1 VEEDLIMADKD
12 YFGDDWV
19 SDSED
24 FGDSQIEYPEDL
36 LDESFGV
43 DEEAVLEE
51 SSGAVLGSVLESQ
64 NGDSGNPKNDTSVGS
79 DLTLP
84 KRPNLVK
91 KSVAETSDLDS
102 TPEYKSEPISDNSR
116 EVDLASK
123 RDTSDSPTVPSETSS
138 ETSTR
143 DPILDAIL
151 SGKDDFVSGEIAAEK
166 NEDGIAAYDAMI
178 AEVLAEEKKSNTDS
192 SKSKTRPVGV
202 SKDAN
207 VEVLGKDLVDIISAG
222 LDETN
227 LEVDIDFDPD
237 EEDEDSEFD
246 VPLITSEDANSE
258 TGDSDDEEYEEES
271 EEDYDSGEDSGGLG
285 YEVSDSNLATAN
297 KKLVKSRRRRRPG
310 PKKKRGPKPGLRL
323 TARDVQILTFLARYR
338 VATVGQLA
346 RAFETS
352 ETALRNRLPRLE
364 KEKLVSWAWGAQ
376 SKPKLWLITRQ
387 GLQVTNMTLTVPTVK
402 WGQLRHTLG
411 LTDLGIEFELAGE
424 LVITERE
431 IRAAATRY
439 TPTSRVKTAIDIM
452 SVIEEME
459 AEDLD
464 ARTQRNLIIP
474 MQGRALGHIPD
485 MILARDA
492 YPNGSSGNIAIELE
506 LSRKNAT
513 EWIAVLS
520 AYRDSPLFEK
530 VIYYT
535 MNKEIKR
542 ALTAIAKA
550 INAEDKVEVEF
561 FVPVDNTAD
570 PLITGGK

>member
-1 VEEDLIMADKD
+1 MMADKD

-36 LDESFGV
+36 IDESFGV
-43 DEEAVLEE
+43 DEEGVLEG
-51 SSGAVLGSVLESQ
+51 SIGAVLGSVSESQ
-64 NGDSGNPKNDTSVGS
+64 NGGS
-79 DLTLP
+79 DDSSEGVDLALP
-84 KRPNLVK
+84 KRPNLAPKVASQPSISE
-91 KSVAETSDLDS
+91 SV
-102 TPEYKSEPISDNSR
+102 SEPVSEQILDANSGQAINSNK
-116 EVDLASK
+116 ASE
-123 RDTSDSPTVPSETSS
+123 DSLSDSSQASS
-138 ETSTR
+138 ETTVS

-151 SGKDDFVSGEIAAEK
+151 SGADDFLTHQISAEQ
-166 NEDGIAAYDAMI
+166 NETVGTDYNAMI
-178 AEVLAEEKKSNTDS
+178 AEVLKGEQNAAPAV
-192 SKSKTRPVGV
+192 SKIPVSGV
-202 SKDAN
+202 SQDAN
-207 VEVLGKDLVDIISAG
+207 IGVVGKDLIDIISAG
-222 LDETN
+222 IDETN
-227 LEVDIDFDPD
+227 LGVDIDFDPD
-237 EEDEDSEFD
+237 EDEEDSEFD
-246 VPLITSEDANSE
+246 VPLLTS
-258 TGDSDDEEYEEES
+258 DEEEES
-271 EEDYDSGEDSGGLG
+271 EYEEIDTEVLDSEEEFDDEDYDSGEDSGGLG

-297 KKLVKSRRRRRPG
+297 KKLIKSRRRRRPG

-346 RAFETS
+346 RAFQTS

-439 TPTSRVKTAIDIM
+439 TPTSRIRTAIDLM

-459 AEDLD
+459 AEDLE

-485 MILARDA
+485 MILAREA
-492 YPNGSSGNIAIELE
+492 YPNGASGNIAIELE
-506 LSRKNAT
+506 LNRKNTT
-513 EWIAVLS
+513 EWVAVLS

-530 VIYYT
+530 VVYYT

-550 INAEDKVEVEF
+550 INAEDKIEVVF

>member
-1 VEEDLIMADKD
+1 MSDKD
-12 YFGDDWV
+12 YFGDNWV

-43 DEEAVLEE
+43 DEEAVSEGVL
-51 SSGAVLGSVLESQ
+51 GAVSESEK
-64 NGDSGNPKNDTSVGS
+64 SS
-79 DLTLP
+79 DFALP
-84 KRPNLVK
+84 KRPK
-91 KSVAETSDLDS
+91 IAPQS
-102 TPEYKSEPISDNSR
+102 
-116 EVDLASK
+116 
-123 RDTSDSPTVPSETSS
+123 VPSEPEIASVLEDNLSVSATPEKPISNDS
-138 ETSTR
+138 
-143 DPILDAIL
+143 ILDAIL
-151 SGKDDFVSGEIAAEK
+151 SGRDDLSLSSPVSDGEISEEK
-166 NEDGIAAYDAMI
+166 NYEKMV
-178 AEVLAEEKKSNTDS
+178 AEILAEEEVAIPA
-192 SKSKTRPVGV
+192 KTPNFVKGV
-202 SKDAN
+202 SQDAN
-207 VEVLGKDLVDIISAG
+207 FEVAGKDLIDIIAAG
-222 LDETN
+222 LDETS
-227 LEVDIDFDPD
+227 LDIDIDYDPD
-237 EEDEDSEFD
+237 EDESDEFD
-246 VPLITSEDANSE
+246 VPLATSL
-258 TGDSDDEEYEEES
+258 DEEEVDDYEDEEEES
-271 EEDYDSGEDSGGLG
+271 DEDSGGMG
-285 YEVSDSNLATAN
+285 YEVSDSNLASAN

-346 RAFETS
+346 RAFQTS

-439 TPTSRVKTAIDIM
+439 SPTSRIRTAIDLM
-452 SVIEEME
+452 SVIEEIE
-459 AEDLD
+459 AEDIES
-464 ARTQRNLIIP
+464 RTQRNLIVP

-485 MILARDA
+485 MILAREA
-492 YPNGSSGNIAIELE
+492 YPNGDSGNIAIELE
-506 LSRKNAT
+506 LNRKNTA
-513 EWIAVLS
+513 EWVLVLT

-550 INAEDKVEVEF
+550 INAEDKIEVQF

>member
-1 VEEDLIMADKD
+1 MSEKD
-12 YFGDDWV
+12 YFGDDWG
-19 SDSED
+19 SDSGAFEE
-24 FGDSQIEYPEDL
+24 SQIEYPEDL
-36 LDESFGV
+36 IDESFGV
-43 DEEAVLEE
+43 EDGV
-51 SSGAVLGSVLESQ
+51 SSEGVIGSVET
-64 NGDSGNPKNDTSVGS
+64 P
-79 DLTLP
+79 DLVSP
-84 KRPNLVK
+84 KRPKIAPKVDM
-91 KSVAETSDLDS
+91 VEHV
-102 TPEYKSEPISDNSR
+102 EEPI
-116 EVDLASK
+116 LG
-123 RDTSDSPTVPSETSS
+123 SS
-138 ETSTR
+138 G
-143 DPILDAIL
+143 DPVLDAIL
-151 SGKDDFVSGEIAAEK
+151 EGR
-166 NEDGIAAYDAMI
+166 
-178 AEVLAEEKKSNTDS
+178 AEEQLTVSKPQGEAVGDVVTEDDS
-192 SKSKTRPVGV
+192 YFEEVADLIGSSYKASPRKPNIEKVNPAKGV
-202 SKDAN
+202 SQDAD
-207 VEVLGKDLVDIISAG
+207 VDVVKKDLIDLVSAG
-222 LDETN
+222 IDETN
-227 LEVDIDFDPD
+227 FQVDIDLDPD
-237 EEDEDSEFD
+237 EDESDSEYD
-246 VPLITSEDANSE
+246 VPLTTAADYEDA
-258 TGDSDDEEYEEES
+258 EEEGD
-271 EEDYDSGEDSGGLG
+271 EDFSDEDSGGIG
-285 YEVSDSNLATAN
+285 YSVSEKNLDSAN
-297 KKLVKSRRRRRPG
+297 RKLVKSRKGRRPG

-439 TPTSRVKTAIDIM
+439 TPTSRIKTAIDLLSI
-452 SVIEEME
+452 IEDIE
-459 AEDLD
+459 AEDMESM
-464 ARTQRNLIIP
+464 TQRKLIIP
-474 MQGRALGHIPD
+474 MQGRQFGHIPD
-485 MILARDA
+485 MILAREA
-492 YPNGSSGNIAIELE
+492 YPNGASGNIAIELE
-506 LSRKNAT
+506 LNRKNTT
-513 EWIAVLS
+513 EWVSVLT

-550 INAEDKVEVEF
+550 INAEDKIEVEF

>member
-1 VEEDLIMADKD
+1 MMADKD

-36 LDESFGV
+36 IDESFGV
-43 DEEAVLEE
+43 DEEGVLE
-51 SSGAVLGSVLESQ
+51 GAVGVVLGSVSESQ
-64 NGDSGNPKNDTSVGS
+64 NGGS
-79 DLTLP
+79 DDSSEGVDLALP
-84 KRPNLVK
+84 KRPNLAPKVASQPSISE
-91 KSVAETSDLDS
+91 SV
-102 TPEYKSEPISDNSR
+102 SEPVSEQILDANSGQAINSNK
-116 EVDLASK
+116 ASE
-123 RDTSDSPTVPSETSS
+123 DSLSDSSQASS
-138 ETSTR
+138 ETTVS

-151 SGKDDFVSGEIAAEK
+151 SGADDFLTHQISAEQ
-166 NEDGIAAYDAMI
+166 NETVGTDYNAMI
-178 AEVLAEEKKSNTDS
+178 AEVLKGEQNAAPAV
-192 SKSKTRPVGV
+192 SKIPVSGV
-202 SKDAN
+202 SQDAN
-207 VEVLGKDLVDIISAG
+207 IGVVGKDLIDIISAG
-222 LDETN
+222 IDETN
-227 LEVDIDFDPD
+227 LGVDIDFDPD
-237 EEDEDSEFD
+237 EDEEDSEFD
-246 VPLITSEDANSE
+246 VPLLTS
-258 TGDSDDEEYEEES
+258 DEEEES
-271 EEDYDSGEDSGGLG
+271 EYEEIDTEVLDSEEEFDDEDYDSGEDSGGLG

-297 KKLVKSRRRRRPG
+297 KKLIKSRRRRRPG

-346 RAFETS
+346 RAFQTS

-439 TPTSRVKTAIDIM
+439 TPTSRIRTAIDLM

-459 AEDLD
+459 AEDLE

-485 MILARDA
+485 MILAREA
-492 YPNGSSGNIAIELE
+492 YPNGASGNIAIELE
-506 LSRKNAT
+506 LNRKNTT
-513 EWIAVLS
+513 EWVAVLS

-530 VIYYT
+530 VVYYT

-550 INAEDKVEVEF
+550 INAEDKIEVVF